1 VINVSCAII
10 IDELSKVFVAQ
21 RNGTMS
27 LPLKWEFPGGKVE
40 ESETPESCLIREIKE
55 ELGVDIDIVSAL
67 PPNKHD
73 YPTITIN
80 LIPFV
85 CKIIDGEVVLR
96 EHASFKWLNSNE
108 LINLDWADA
117 DKPILYH
124 YLNSVN
130 AA

>member
-1 VINVSCAII
+1 
-10 IDELSKVFVAQ
+10 
-21 RNGTMS
+21 MS

-40 ESETPESCLIREIKE
+40 ESETPENCLIREIKE
-55 ELGVDIDIVSAL
+55 ELGVDIEIVSAL
-67 PPNKHD
+67 PANRHD
-73 YPTITIN
+73 YPTIKIN

-85 CKIIDGEVVLR
+85 CKIVDGKIGLK
-96 EHASFKWLNSNE
+96 EHACFKWLNSNE

-124 YLNSVN
+124 YLNSIN